1 MSSSGKTL
9 FAIMEITKRGSPREN
24 GSLTTDGSAQP
35 KLPMSYY
42 SHRGDRGGGEVKEV
56 QIF

>member
-1 MSSSGKTL
+1 
-9 FAIMEITKRGSPREN
+9 MEITKRGSPREN